1 MAPIVPL
8 GAGFRLPPLMS
19 ESADLRA
26 LFHRLNNQLGT
37 ILAHAELLESK
48 ASSDLERLRAAQIVT
63 SALEAMT
70 TVRSHPR
77 TSDRRPSRKLVERS
91 VTPCR
96 FACHRR
102 QTARSLRFSLRSRL
116 QIRQLRTKS

>member
-1 MAPIVPL
+1 MSPVVPIGSGL
-8 GAGFRLPPLMS
+8 RLPPLMS

-48 ASSDLERLRAAQIVT
+48 APSDLERNRATQIVS

-70 TVRSHPR
+70 TVRS
-77 TSDRRPSRKLVERS
+77 
-91 VTPCR
+91 
-96 FACHRR
+96 
-102 QTARSLRFSLRSRL
+102 
-116 QIRQLRTKS
+116 IREQAVDGPAES

>member
-1 MAPIVPL
+1 MSPIVPIGSGL
-8 GAGFRLPPLMS
+8 RLPPLMS

-48 ASSDLERLRAAQIVT
+48 APSDLERSRATQIVS

-70 TVRSHPR
+70 TVRS
-77 TSDRRPSRKLVERS
+77 
-91 VTPCR
+91 
-96 FACHRR
+96 
-102 QTARSLRFSLRSRL
+102 
-116 QIRQLRTKS
+116 IREQAVDGRAES

>member
-1 MAPIVPL
+1 MPIVPL

-48 ASSDLERLRAAQIVT
+48 ASSESERRRAAQIVA

-70 TVRSHPR
+70 TVRSVR
-77 TSDRRPSRKLVERS
+77 EKMIDGRAES
-91 VTPCR
+91 
-96 FACHRR
+96 
-102 QTARSLRFSLRSRL
+102 
-116 QIRQLRTKS
+116 

>member
-1 MAPIVPL
+1 MTPPLPL
-8 GAGFRLPPLMS
+8 GSGLRLPPLMS

-48 ASSDLERLRAAQIVT
+48 APSDLERTRAAQIVT

-70 TVRSHPR
+70 TVRS
-77 TSDRRPSRKLVERS
+77 
-91 VTPCR
+91 
-96 FACHRR
+96 
-102 QTARSLRFSLRSRL
+102 
-116 QIRQLRTKS
+116 IREQAIDGPAES

>member
-19 ESADLRA
+19 ESAADLRA

-48 ASSDLERLRAAQIVT
+48 ASSDLERMRAAQIVT

-70 TVRSHPR
+70 TVRS
-77 TSDRRPSRKLVERS
+77 
-91 VTPCR
+91 
-96 FACHRR
+96 
-102 QTARSLRFSLRSRL
+102 
-116 QIRQLRTKS
+116 IREQAVDGPAES

>member
-1 MAPIVPL
+1 MVPIVPL

-48 ASSDLERLRAAQIVT
+48 ASSDLERIRAAQVVT
-63 SALEAMT
+63 SALEAMGT
-70 TVRSHPR
+70 A
-77 TSDRRPSRKLVERS
+77 KEI
-91 VTPCR
+91 
-96 FACHRR
+96 RR
-102 QTARSLRFSLRSRL
+102 QTISSTRE
-116 QIRQLRTKS
+116 

>member
-1 MAPIVPL
+1 MTPIVPL
-8 GAGFRLPPLMS
+8 GGGFRLPPLMS

-48 ASSDLERLRAAQIVT
+48 AAAETERARAAQIVE

-70 TVRSHPR
+70 TVRALR
-77 TSDRRPSRKLVERS
+77 ERS
-91 VTPCR
+91 VDGP
-96 FACHRR
+96 AE
-102 QTARSLRFSLRSRL
+102 S
-116 QIRQLRTKS
+116 

>member
-1 MAPIVPL
+1 MSPIVPIGSGL
-8 GAGFRLPPLMS
+8 RLPPLMS

-48 ASSDLERLRAAQIVT
+48 APSDLERSRATQIVS

-70 TVRSHPR
+70 TVRS
-77 TSDRRPSRKLVERS
+77 
-91 VTPCR
+91 
-96 FACHRR
+96 
-102 QTARSLRFSLRSRL
+102 
-116 QIRQLRTKS
+116 IREQAVDGPAES

>member
-1 MAPIVPL
+1 MTPVVPIGSGL
-8 GAGFRLPPLMS
+8 RLPPLMS

-48 ASSDLERLRAAQIVT
+48 APSDQERTRATQIVS

-70 TVRSHPR
+70 TVRS
-77 TSDRRPSRKLVERS
+77 
-91 VTPCR
+91 
-96 FACHRR
+96 
-102 QTARSLRFSLRSRL
+102 
-116 QIRQLRTKS
+116 IREHAIDGPAES

>member
-48 ASSDLERLRAAQIVT
+48 ASSDLERMRAAQIVT

-70 TVRSHPR
+70 TVRSIR
-77 TSDRRPSRKLVERS
+77 E
-91 VTPCR
+91 
-96 FACHRR
+96 
-102 QTARSLRFSLRSRL
+102 QTVDGPAES
-116 QIRQLRTKS
+116 